1 MILLFNNITYFNV
14 FNMPKQR
21 TFEKTATLSGIA
33 LHTGAR
39 ATLKLSA
46 AEVNTGITFRRVD
59 LPGKPEVKALASNVI
74 DAQRGT
80 TIGNADA
87 VVYTIEHIMS
97 ALHVSNIDN
106 ALIDMDGPEPPIE
119 DGSAL
124 RFLEIV
130 MEAGSV
136 EQDAEAKIW
145 TPKEPIHI
153 EGKGTQLVITPS
165 DELRISCVTFF
176 TGCPIETQYLE
187 VGITPEIY
195 RKEICSARTFVNYRD
210 LQQLIAMGLV
220 KGGSLDSAAIIHDG
234 AIICKD
240 ELRFENE
247 IVRHKILDLIGDI
260 YLCGQRVKANIIA
273 IKPGHY
279 FNVQLALA
287 MLKQI

>member
-1 MILLFNNITYFNV
+1 
-14 FNMPKQR
+14 MPKQR

-39 ATLKLSA
+39 ATLKLLA

-59 LPGKPEVKALASNVI
+59 LPGKPEVKALATNVV

-80 TIGNADA
+80 TIGNANA
-87 VVYTIEHIMS
+87 AVYTIEHIMS
-97 ALHVSNIDN
+97 ALHVCNIDN
-106 ALIDMDGPEPPIE
+106 AIIDINGPEPPIE
-119 DGSAL
+119 DGSAR

-130 MEAGSV
+130 LEAGSI

-145 TPKEPIHI
+145 TVKEPIYI
-153 EGKGTQLVITPS
+153 NEKGTQLVVMPS
-165 DELRISCVTFF
+165 DKLNISCTTSFV
-176 TGCPIETQYLE
+176 GCPIETQYMETDVTLD
-187 VGITPEIY
+187 IF
-195 RKEICSARTFVNYRD
+195 RDEICSARTFVNYQD
-210 LQQLIAMGLV
+210 LQQLMEMGLV

-240 ELRFENE
+240 ELRFKNE

-260 YLCGQRVKANIIA
+260 YLCGQRVQANIIA
-273 IKPGHY
+273 IKPGHFY
-279 FNVQLALA
+279 NVQLAVE

>member
-1 MILLFNNITYFNV
+1 
-14 FNMPKQR
+14 MPKQR

-39 ATLKLSA
+39 ATLKLLP
-46 AEVNTGITFRRVD
+46 AEENTGITFRRID
-59 LPGKPEVKALASNVI
+59 LPGEPEVEALAPNVV

-80 TIGNADA
+80 TIGNANA

-106 ALIDMDGPEPPIE
+106 AIIEMDGPEPPIE
-119 DGSAL
+119 DGSAF

-130 MEAGSV
+130 LEAGSV

-145 TPKEPIHI
+145 TAKEPIYI
-153 EGKGTQLVITPS
+153 NEKGTKLIIMPS
-165 DELRISCVTFF
+165 DKLNISCVTSFV
-176 TGCPIETQYLE
+176 GSPIETQYLE
-187 VGITPEIY
+187 IDITPENFLNKIA
-195 RKEICSARTFVNYRD
+195 SARTFVNYSD
-210 LQQLIAMGLV
+210 LKHLMAIGLV

-240 ELRFENE
+240 ELRFKDE
-247 IVRHKILDLIGDI
+247 IVRHKILDIIGDI
-260 YLCGQRVKANIIA
+260 YLCGQRVQANIIA
-273 IKPGHY
+273 IKPGHHY
-279 FNVQLALA
+279 NVQLALA

>member
-1 MILLFNNITYFNV
+1 
-14 FNMPKQR
+14 MPKQR
-21 TFEKTATLSGIA
+21 TFKKSATLSGIA

-39 ATLKLSA
+39 ATLKLSP

-59 LPGKPEVKALASNVI
+59 LPGMPEVKALASNVI

-80 TIGNADA
+80 TIGNANA

-97 ALHVSNIDN
+97 ALHVYNIDN
-106 ALIDMDGPEPPIE
+106 AVIDMDGPEPPIE

-124 RFLEIV
+124 PFWEIV
-130 MEAGSV
+130 LEAGSV

-145 TPKEPIHI
+145 TAKETIHI

-165 DELRISCVTFF
+165 DELKISCVTSFV
-176 TGCPIETQYLE
+176 GCPIETQYME
-187 VGITPEIY
+187 VDITPEIY
-195 RKEICSARTFVNYRD
+195 RKEICSARTFVNYQD
-210 LQQLIAMGLV
+210 LKQLMAMGLV

-240 ELRFENE
+240 ALRFENE

-273 IKPGHY
+273 IKPGHH

>member
-1 MILLFNNITYFNV
+1 M
-14 FNMPKQR
+14 
-21 TFEKTATLSGIA
+21 
-33 LHTGAR
+33 
-39 ATLKLSA
+39 KLYP

-59 LPGKPEVKALASNVI
+59 LPGKPEVKALATNVI

-80 TIGNADA
+80 TIGNANA
-87 VVYTIEHIMS
+87 AVYTIEHIMS

-106 ALIDMDGPEPPIE
+106 ALIDIDGPEPPIE

-130 MEAGSV
+130 LEAGSV
-136 EQDAEAKIW
+136 EQDAEANIW
-145 TPKEPIHI
+145 TAKEPIYI
-153 EGKGTQLVITPS
+153 NEKGTQLLIMPS
-165 DELRISCVTFF
+165 DKLNISCVTSFV
-176 TGCPIETQYLE
+176 GCPIETQYLE
-187 VGITPEIY
+187 IDINPETF
-195 RKEICSARTFVNYRD
+195 RKEICAARTFVNYQD
-210 LQQLIAMGLV
+210 LQQLMAIGLV

-240 ELRFENE
+240 ELRFKNE

-273 IKPGHY
+273 IKPGHH

>member
-1 MILLFNNITYFNV
+1 
-14 FNMPKQR
+14 MPKQR

-39 ATLKLSA
+39 ATLKLSP
-46 AEVNTGITFRRVD
+46 AEANTGITFRRVD
-59 LPGKPEVKALASNVI
+59 LPGKPEVKALATNVV

-80 TIGNADA
+80 TIGNANA

-97 ALHVSNIDN
+97 ALHVSCIDN
-106 ALIDMDGPEPPIE
+106 AIIDMDGSEPPIE

-130 MEAGSV
+130 LEAGSV

-145 TPKEPIHI
+145 TAKEPVYIN
-153 EGKGTQLVITPS
+153 EKGTQLVIMPG
-165 DELRISCVTFF
+165 DKLNISCVTSFK
-176 TGCPIETQYLE
+176 GCPIETQYLE
-187 VGITPEIY
+187 IDITPETF
-195 RKEICSARTFVNYRD
+195 RNEICSARTFVDYQD
-210 LQQLIAMGLV
+210 LQQLMAMGLI

-240 ELRFENE
+240 ELRFQNE

-287 MLKQI
+287 MLKQIQN

>member
-1 MILLFNNITYFNV
+1 
-14 FNMPKQR
+14 MPKQR

-39 ATLKLSA
+39 ATLKLSP
-46 AEVNTGITFRRVD
+46 AEANTGITFRRVD
-59 LPGKPEVKALASNVI
+59 LPGKPEVKALAPNVV

-80 TIGNADA
+80 TIGNANA

-97 ALHVSNIDN
+97 ALHVSCIDN
-106 ALIDMDGPEPPIE
+106 AIIDMDGPEPPIE
-119 DGSAL
+119 DGSSK

-130 MEAGSV
+130 LEAGSV

-145 TPKEPIHI
+145 TAKEPIYI
-153 EGKGTQLVITPS
+153 NEKGTQLVIMPS
-165 DELRISCVTFF
+165 DKLNISCVTSFV
-176 TGCPIETQYLE
+176 GCPIETQYME
-187 VGITPEIY
+187 IDITPETF
-195 RKEICSARTFVNYRD
+195 RDEIASARTFVNYQD
-210 LQQLIAMGLV
+210 LQQLMAMGLV

-240 ELRFENE
+240 ELRFKNE
-247 IVRHKILDLIGDI
+247 IVRHKILDLIGDV
-260 YLCGQRVKANIIA
+260 YLCGQRVQANIIA

-279 FNVQLALA
+279 YNVQLALA